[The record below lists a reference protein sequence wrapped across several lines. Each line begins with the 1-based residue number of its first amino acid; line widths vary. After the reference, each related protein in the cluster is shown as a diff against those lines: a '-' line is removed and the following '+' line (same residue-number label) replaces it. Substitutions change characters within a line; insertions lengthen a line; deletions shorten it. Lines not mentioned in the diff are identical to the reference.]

1 MVGALQAAVRRTAMA
16 RAVGIG
22 RDPLLQGS
30 TAFTV
35 AATQEPV
42 MSKRQ
47 RSTLAKRS
55 AELAF
60 AVPPVMAHRIARMAL
75 AGASPSERD
84 RREFTRMSAEK
95 TAAFQQS
102 WMAMAMQAWRAQ
114 QAFAV
119 FWWRASLSPWGP
131 PSAQAIGTQLHS
143 AALGVLG
150 QGLAPV
156 HRTAV
161 ANAKR
166 LSRTRLR

>member
-1 MVGALQAAVRRTAMA
+1 
-16 RAVGIG
+16 
-22 RDPLLQGS
+22 
-30 TAFTV
+30 
-35 AATQEPV
+35 

-47 RSTLAKRS
+47 RSTLAQRS

-75 AGASPSERD
+75 AGATPSPRD
-84 RREFTRMSAEK
+84 QREFTLMSAEK

-102 WMAMAMQAWRAQ
+102 WLAMGLQLWRAQ
-114 QAFAV
+114 QQFAV
-119 FWWRASLSPWGP
+119 FWWRACLSPWGP
-131 PSAQAIGTQLHS
+131 PSAQAIGTHLQS

>member
-1 MVGALQAAVRRTAMA
+1 
-16 RAVGIG
+16 
-22 RDPLLQGS
+22 
-30 TAFTV
+30 
-35 AATQEPV
+35 

-47 RSTLAKRS
+47 RNTLAQRS

-75 AGASPSERD
+75 AGATPSERD
-84 RREFTRMSAEK
+84 RREFTLMSAEK

-102 WMAMAMQAWRAQ
+102 WTAMTAQAWRAQ
-114 QAFAV
+114 QDLGM
-119 FWWRASLSPWGP
+119 FWWRACLSPWGP
-131 PSAQAIGTQLHS
+131 PSAQAIGTQLQS

-150 QGLAPV
+150 HGLAPV

-166 LSRTRLR
+166 LSRTPLR

>member
-1 MVGALQAAVRRTAMA
+1 
-16 RAVGIG
+16 
-22 RDPLLQGS
+22 
-30 TAFTV
+30 
-35 AATQEPV
+35 

-47 RSTLAKRS
+47 RSTLAQRS

-75 AGASPSERD
+75 AGAAPGMAPSARD
-84 RREFTRMSAEK
+84 QREFKLMSAEK

-102 WMAMAMQAWRAQ
+102 WMAMGLQVWRAQ

-119 FWWRASLSPWGP
+119 FWWRACLSPWGP
-131 PSAQAIGTQLHS
+131 PSAQAIGTHLQS

>member
-1 MVGALQAAVRRTAMA
+1 
-16 RAVGIG
+16 
-22 RDPLLQGS
+22 
-30 TAFTV
+30 
-35 AATQEPV
+35 

-47 RSTLAKRS
+47 RSTLAQRS

-75 AGASPSERD
+75 AGGQPSARD
-84 RREFTRMSAEK
+84 QREFKLMSAEK

-102 WMAMAMQAWRAQ
+102 WMAMGLQLWRAQ

-119 FWWRASLSPWGP
+119 FWWRACLSPWGP
-131 PSAQAIGTQLHS
+131 PSAQAIGTHLQS

-150 QGLAPV
+150 KGLAPV

-166 LSRTRLR
+166 LSKTRLR

>member
-1 MVGALQAAVRRTAMA
+1 
-16 RAVGIG
+16 
-22 RDPLLQGS
+22 
-30 TAFTV
+30 
-35 AATQEPV
+35 

-47 RSTLAKRS
+47 RNSLAQRS

-75 AGASPSERD
+75 AGAAPSERD

-95 TAAFQQS
+95 TTAFQQS
-102 WMAMAMQAWRAQ
+102 WLAMGMQAWRAQ
-114 QAFAV
+114 QAFGM
-119 FWWRASLSPWGP
+119 FWWRACLSPWGP
-131 PSAQAIGTQLHS
+131 PSAQAIGTQLQS

-150 QGLAPV
+150 HGLAPV

>member
-1 MVGALQAAVRRTAMA
+1 
-16 RAVGIG
+16 
-22 RDPLLQGS
+22 
-30 TAFTV
+30 
-35 AATQEPV
+35 

-47 RSTLAKRS
+47 RSTLAQRS

-75 AGASPSERD
+75 AGAKPSSRD
-84 RREFTRMSAEK
+84 QREFKLMSAEK

-102 WMAMAMQAWRAQ
+102 WMAMGLQLWRAQ

-119 FWWRASLSPWGP
+119 FWWRACLSPWGP
-131 PSAQAIGTQLHS
+131 PSMQAIGTQLQS

-150 QGLAPV
+150 HGLAPV